1 MKKAVLLIHLTI
13 FFIFISVLY
22 SEAKELTIVYTASS
36 NGKLRSCG
44 CPGDPY
50 GGLSERVTL
59 IKDLRKREKT
69 FMLVDA
75 GNMVSL
81 FGEYELRSQ
90 CVLNIMNLM
99 KYDVAAAGRHEMY
112 SGINDALN
120 MTGTAEFPIISAS
133 FVRSPDLSFV
143 FNPYKTFKV
152 GKSNVTVTALCDSS
166 TGYIQTGF
174 LEFDYEV
181 LPPSVILK
189 SVLSDVS
196 KESDF
201 IVVLSQM
208 DLKTNKKILKD
219 FPAIDLIVQEYGN
232 TQFDPPVQL
241 KKGVIVAPG
250 SKGNFVGLITLKK
263 SKGEIEIKRS
273 ELIPVLNIIEDKKAS
288 KIIHDYYKKLE

>member
-1 MKKAVLLIHLTI
+1 MKKGVLFIYVTI
-13 FFIFISVLY
+13 FLVFINSSFP
-22 SEAKELTIVYTASS
+22 EADELTVVYTASS

-59 IKDLRKREKT
+59 INDLRKREKT
-69 FMLVDA
+69 FLLVDA

-81 FGEYELRSQ
+81 FGEDELRSSS
-90 CVLNIMNLM
+90 VLRIMNLM

-112 SGINDALN
+112 RGINNALN
-120 MTGTAEFPIISAS
+120 IAGTAEFPIISAS

-143 FNPYKTFKV
+143 FKPYVTFKV

-166 TGYIQTGF
+166 TGYVQTGF
-174 LEFDYEV
+174 LEFKYEV
-181 LPPSVILK
+181 LPPYVILK

-196 KESDF
+196 PKSDF

-208 DLKTNKKILKD
+208 DLKTNKKIIKD
-219 FPAIDLIVQEYGN
+219 FPEIDLIVQEYGN
-232 TQFDPPVQL
+232 TQFDPPVHL
-241 KKGVIVAPG
+241 EDGVIVSPG
-250 SKGNFVGLITLKK
+250 SKGGFVGLITLKK
-263 SKGEIEIKRS
+263 SKGEIKIERS

-288 KIIHDYYKKLE
+288 KIIHDYYKNIE

>member
-1 MKKAVLLIHLTI
+1 MKKAVLFIYITI

-59 IKDLRKREKT
+59 IKDLRKKEKT
-69 FMLVDA
+69 FLLVDA

-81 FGEYELRSQ
+81 FGEYELRSL
-90 CVLNIMNLM
+90 CVISIMNLM

-112 SGINDALN
+112 SGINNALKIARA
-120 MTGTAEFPIISAS
+120 AEFPILSAS
-133 FVRSPDLSFV
+133 FVRSPDLSFI
-143 FNPYKTFKV
+143 FKPYKTFRI
-152 GKSNVTVTALCDSS
+152 GKSDVTVTALCDSS
-166 TGYIQTGF
+166 TSYIQTGF
-174 LEFDYEV
+174 TEFEYEV
-181 LPPSVILK
+181 LHPNVILK
-189 SVLSDVS
+189 SVLPGVS
-196 KESDF
+196 KKSDF

-208 DLKTNKKILKD
+208 DLKTNKNIIKD
-219 FPAIDLIVQEYGN
+219 FPEIDLIVQEYGN

-241 KKGVIVAPG
+241 KEGVIVAPG

-263 SKGEIEIKRS
+263 TKGEIEIKRS
-273 ELIPVLNIIEDKKAS
+273 ELIPVLNITEDNKAN